1 MKMKAYAVWAVIAV
15 TITLAAVAQNSS
27 YKPDEK
33 WVAPP
38 DAAAKANPVGSNPDA
53 VAGGKKIY
61 LRSCAECH
69 NEDGSGLDNAANLM
83 LPVVQKETDG
93 TLFWK
98 ISNGN
103 VRRGMPA
110 FSRLPETQR
119 WQIVSFL
126 RTLKAADSSSTA
138 GDQSTKPKQ

>member
-1 MKMKAYAVWAVIAV
+1 MKSLLGWAGLLAL
-15 TITLAAVAQNSS
+15 TMTSAAVAQNST

-33 WVAPP
+33 WVAPA
-38 DAAAKANPVGSNPDA
+38 DAAAKQNPVGSSPEA

-69 NEDGSGLDNAANLM
+69 NEDGSGLDNAANLT
-83 LPVVQKETDG
+83 LAVVQKESDG
-93 TLFWK
+93 ALFWK

-126 RTLKAADSSSTA
+126 RTLKPADSSAS
-138 GDQSTKPKQ
+138 GNDQSTKPKQ

>member
-1 MKMKAYAVWAVIAV
+1 MKSLLGWAGLFAL
-15 TITLAAVAQNSS
+15 TMTSATVAQNST

-33 WVAPP
+33 WVAPA
-38 DAAAKANPVGSNPDA
+38 DAAAKQNPLGSSPEA

-69 NEDGSGLDNAANLM
+69 NEDGGGLDNAANLT
-83 LPVVQKETDG
+83 LGVVQKESDG
-93 TLFWK
+93 ALFWK

-110 FSRLPETQR
+110 FTRIPETQR

-126 RTLKAADSSSTA
+126 RTLKAPDSSA
-138 GDQSTKPKQ
+138 GANDESTKPKQ

>member
-1 MKMKAYAVWAVIAV
+1 MKMKAYAVWAVLGLGL
-15 TITLAAVAQNSS
+15 TLAAVAQNST
-27 YKPDEK
+27 YKQDEK

-38 DAAAKANPVGSNPDA
+38 DAAARQNPVGTSPDA

-69 NEDGSGLDNAANLM
+69 NEDGSGLDNAANLT
-83 LPVVQKETDG
+83 LPVVQKESDG
-93 TLFWK
+93 ALFWK

-126 RTLKAADSSSTA
+126 RTLKPADSSTSG
-138 GDQSTKPKQ
+138 GDQAKPKD

>member
-1 MKMKAYAVWAVIAV
+1 MKAFPRWTGLLALILTV
-15 TITLAAVAQNSS
+15 AAVAQNSA
-27 YKPDEK
+27 YKQDQK

-38 DAAAKANPVGSNPDA
+38 DAAAKENPVGSSTEA

-69 NEDGSGLDNAANLM
+69 NEDGSGLDNAANLT
-83 LPVVQKETDG
+83 LPQVQKESDG

-110 FSRLPETQR
+110 FSRIPEPQR

-126 RTLKAADSSSTA
+126 RTLKPIDSPA
-138 GDQSTKPKQ
+138 PGDDPSTKPKE